1 VRIVACVR
9 MGQEGGERE
18 GGERGGEEGR
28 EGRREYICAD
38 TTHVRADRFL
48 PLRTVKTVCE

>member
-1 VRIVACVR
+1 